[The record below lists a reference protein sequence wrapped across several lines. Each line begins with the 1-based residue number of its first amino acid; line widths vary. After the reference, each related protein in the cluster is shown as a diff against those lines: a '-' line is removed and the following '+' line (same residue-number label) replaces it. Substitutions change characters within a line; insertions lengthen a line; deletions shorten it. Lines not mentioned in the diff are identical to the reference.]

1 VKEFAIF
8 EAHENYALGV
18 SFTGDGKTL
27 ISAGMDGKLKL
38 WSVPDFQ
45 LIRSLQAHAHSLNS
59 FALDQRQTLL
69 ASASTD
75 TTVKIWSFPDLHLR
89 HTLHDRKK
97 TAAAVALSP
106 EGEWTAAAFYGGA
119 LLVWDRAGNTAA
131 RIRASDKNLA
141 TAAFSADG
149 RTLSAAGLGGLI
161 QVWQAP
167 AFERIEAWEGHAIAV
182 VSLKFLKHS
191 PFLASLGYDGALRL
205 WSTTTWEKAG
215 EVPLQKRGRGI
226 AFSADERLAVIGME
240 GKVQLLETASW
251 RVVEEIGIGTPA
263 VNGMAFSP
271 DGSML
276 AVGAADKKVRVFL
289 L

>member
-1 VKEFAIF
+1 MSGERICDF

-45 LIRSLQAHAHSLNS
+45 LIRSLQAHTHSLNS

-106 EGEWTAAAFYGGA
+106 EGEWTARRVLWGA
-119 LLVWDRAGNTAA
+119 LLVLVSSGEYGCPDTGERQEPCNGGFLGGWAHPQRGRAGGPDS
-131 RIRASDKNLA
+131 RS
-141 TAAFSADG
+141 G
-149 RTLSAAGLGGLI
+149 R
-161 QVWQAP
+161 
-167 AFERIEAWEGHAIAV
+167 R
-182 VSLKFLKHS
+182 
-191 PFLASLGYDGALRL
+191 
-205 WSTTTWEKAG
+205 
-215 EVPLQKRGRGI
+215 
-226 AFSADERLAVIGME
+226 
-240 GKVQLLETASW
+240 QLLS
-251 RVVEEIGIGTPA
+251 G
-263 VNGMAFSP
+263 
-271 DGSML
+271 
-276 AVGAADKKVRVFL
+276 
-289 L
+289 